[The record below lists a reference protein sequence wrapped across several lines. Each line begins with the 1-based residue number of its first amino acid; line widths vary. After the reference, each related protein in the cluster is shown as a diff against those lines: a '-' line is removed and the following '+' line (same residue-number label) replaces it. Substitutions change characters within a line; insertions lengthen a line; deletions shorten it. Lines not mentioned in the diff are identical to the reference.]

1 MKNRNIPVMIGKNL
15 KKGLIAG
22 KPKKSILWHGR
33 DLFIVWLKKR
43 FESGEEFAI
52 SDIDK
57 IDTHIHFCDKD
68 SLERMIDVLTKMR
81 DEWEGEQD
89 ER

>member
-1 MKNRNIPVMIGKNL
+1 MERSDIPVIIGKGL
-15 KKGLIAG
+15 QKGIACG
-22 KPKKSILWHGR
+22 KPKRYFNTGR
-33 DLFIVWLKKR
+33 DLYIVWLKKR

-68 SLERMIDVLTKMR
+68 SLERMIDVLTKLR
-81 DEWEGEQD
+81 DEWDGE
-89 ER
+89 